1 MKTFITKYWLL
12 TSGVKYVFLLALIDT
27 IREVYNLLMIN
38 ICRKQREVDIVTI
51 CLNSFFPL
59 KGERSGFVF
68 SHFYL

>member
-27 IREVYNLLMIN
+27 IREDNNLMIN
-38 ICRKQREVDIVTI
+38 ICRKQRGVDIITI
-51 CLNSFFPL
+51 CLNFFFPL

-68 SHFYL
+68 SHFCL